1 MPRDNLAF
9 ALDYPSLA
17 EAREPLRLLAPYVG
31 IAKVGLEL
39 FTREGPEAVR
49 AVRSSGIDVF
59 LDLKLHDIPETVE
72 RAVASA
78 AELGA
83 RFLTVHC
90 CGGRSMLKRAVA
102 RAGADLTILG
112 VTVLTSLDI
121 SDLLSIGVA
130 ATPEEQV
137 LRMAHLGWDAGLRAF
152 VCSPR
157 EVAAL
162 RAAFPDAT
170 LVTPGIRPA
179 GADVHDQ
186 KRAAT
191 PADAIRAGAD
201 ILVVGRPIRD
211 AASPPQLAASI
222 VDEIDAALACRT
234 GSQS

>member
-9 ALDYPSLA
+9 ALDYPSLDQ
-17 EAREPLRLLAPYVG
+17 AREPLRQLAPYVG

-78 AELGA
+78 VDLGV

-90 CGGRSMLKRAVA
+90 TGGRTMLKRAVA
-102 RAGADLTILG
+102 RAGTDLTILG
-112 VTVLTSLDI
+112 VTVLTSLDT
-121 SDLLSIGVA
+121 SDLLSTGVA
-130 ATPEEQV
+130 ATPHEQV
-137 LRMAHLGWDAGLRAF
+137 LRMAHLGWDAGVRAF
-152 VCSPR
+152 VCSPK

-162 RAAFPDAT
+162 RAAFPEAT

-179 GADVHDQ
+179 GADTHDQ

-211 AASPPQLAASI
+211 ASSPPQLAAAI
-222 VDEIDAALACRT
+222 VEEIDAALASRS
-234 GSQS
+234 GSRP